1 MQGNGVI
8 KDTRPGKKS
17 KGNKQ
22 MRYEKM
28 RLSIALCW
36 TQAISS

>member
-8 KDTRPGKKS
+8 KDTRPEKKS

-22 MRYEKM
+22 MDYEKI
-28 RLSIALCW
+28 RLSTALHW
-36 TQAISS
+36 TQIISS